1 MSYWQNLQAKLKTSG
16 PKPIYTWVSDNGR
29 IELSVVTFA
38 NAVSKASNFISEG
51 LELDP
56 GTRVKVALGNHWQS
70 PVWAAAAFSTNLQLV
85 TQESEVT
92 FGSIENE
99 ATKSTG
105 GAQFVVVSKD
115 PFGMPEKQIPEGAIN
130 GSLEVR
136 SYGDYFAPV
145 EVMPADTEVFTN
157 WENGYTWE
165 QLSELAKELASSQGL
180 NPGSRFGIFGTPDEL
195 TSLLLQVVLPVQE
208 DHSVVLIDQMDP
220 DFEAVTSQEKLSFIF
235 KFQ

>member
-1 MSYWQNLQAKLKTSG
+1 MSYWQNLQAILKTSG
-16 PKPIYTWVSDNGR
+16 PKPIYTWVSDSGR

-56 GTRVKVALGNHWQS
+56 GARVNVALGNHWQS

-85 TQESEVT
+85 AQESEVT
-92 FGSIENE
+92 FGSIEDE

-136 SYGDYFAPV
+136 SYGDYFAPD
-145 EVMPADTEVFTN
+145 EVMPAGTEVFTN
-157 WENGYTWE
+157 GENGYTWE
-165 QLSELAKELASSQGL
+165 QLSELAKELSSSQGL
-180 NPGSRFGIFGTPDEL
+180 NSGSRFGIFGTPDEL

-208 DHSVVLIDQMDP
+208 GHSVVLIDQMDP
-220 DFEAVTSQEKLSFIF
+220 DFEAVTNQEKLSYIF

>member
-1 MSYWQNLQAKLKTSG
+1 MSYWQNLQAILKTSG

-70 PVWAAAAFSTNLQLV
+70 PVWAAAAFSTNLKLV

-105 GAQFVVVSKD
+105 GAQFVAVSKD

-136 SYGDYFAPV
+136 SYGDYFAPD
-145 EVMPADTEVFTN
+145 EVMPAGTEVFTN
-157 WENGYTWE
+157 GKTNYSWE

-208 DHSVVLIDQMDP
+208 DHSVVLIDQIGP
-220 DFEAVTSQEKLSFIF
+220 DFEAITSQEKLSFIF

>member
-1 MSYWQNLQAKLKTSG
+1 MSYWQNLQAILKTSG

-38 NAVSKASNFISEG
+38 NAVSKASNFIFEG

-56 GTRVKVALGNHWQS
+56 GTRVNVALGNHWQS
-70 PVWAAAAFSTNLQLV
+70 PVWTAAAFSTNLQLV

-136 SYGDYFAPV
+136 SYGDYFAPD
-145 EVMPADTEVFTN
+145 EVMPAGTEVFTN
-157 WENGYTWE
+157 GENGYTWE
-165 QLSELAKELASSQGL
+165 QLSELAKELSSSQGL
-180 NPGSRFGIFGTPDEL
+180 NSGSRFGIFGTPDEL
-195 TSLLLQVVLPVQE
+195 TSLLMQVVLPVQE
-208 DHSVVLIDQMDP
+208 GHSVVLIDQMDP